1 MKKIPYPENRCL
13 STLRETQGQP
23 WSRGAITN
31 LWDGRKVAPT
41 LDFDLPEFHQFRVDH
56 SDRISI
62 SGVQEKVSVRIENGK
77 LVPTESD
84 GQYILKPVPSMP
96 SLDSREEVPA
106 NEHVSMQ
113 IAGQVF
119 GIDIPPN
126 GIVFFKDGTPA
137 YIVKRF
143 DRDTATG
150 EKRRQED
157 FCQLS
162 NRTRETHGKN
172 YKYDGSY
179 EELGRILKQY
189 CGAYSIEIEKLFRL
203 IVFNYAIGNGD
214 AHFKNFSLVP
224 TPLDDFVL
232 SPAYD
237 LLNTRLHLPT
247 ESATALDLFAD
258 DFETEAFRQNAFYS
272 GADFLELAYRFGM
285 KPDRAAN
292 ILESVASLPEK
303 ADAMVRVSL
312 LSEAAQSSYIA
323 VVSDRA
329 KAVSMGLRN

>member
-1 MKKIPYPENRCL
+1 MSTKPYSENRCL

-23 WSRGAITN
+23 WSRGAVTN
-31 LWDGRKVAPT
+31 LWDGRKVAPI
-41 LDFDLPEFHQFRVDH
+41 LDFDLPEFHRFRVDH

-62 SGVQEKVSVRIENGK
+62 SGVQEKISVRIENGK

-96 SLDSREEVPA
+96 SLESREQVPA

-113 IAGQVF
+113 IASQVF
-119 GIDIPPN
+119 GIDVPPN
-126 GIVFFKDGTPA
+126 GIVFFKDGPPA

-143 DRDTATG
+143 DRDAATG
-150 EKRRQED
+150 KKQRQED

-189 CGAYSIEIEKLFRL
+189 CAAYTIEIEKLFRL
-203 IVFNYAIGNGD
+203 VVFNYVIGNGD

-224 TPLDDFVL
+224 TPLGDFVL

-237 LLNTRLHLPT
+237 LFNTNLHLPT
-247 ESATALDLFAD
+247 ESSTALDFFAD

-272 GADFLELAYRFGM
+272 GTDFLELANRFGM
-285 KPDRAAN
+285 KSDRAAN
-292 ILESVASLPEK
+292 ILRSVESFPER
-303 ADAMVRVSL
+303 AEALVRASL
-312 LSEAAQSSYIA
+312 LSEVARESYMA
-323 VVSDRA
+323 VVRDRA
-329 KAVSMGLRN
+329 RAVVRDA

>member
-1 MKKIPYPENRCL
+1 MKVPYPENRCL
-13 STLRETQGQP
+13 STLRETKGQP
-23 WSRGAITN
+23 WSRGAVTN
-31 LWDGRKVAPT
+31 LWDGRKVAPI
-41 LDFDLPEFHQFRVDH
+41 LDFDLPEFHQFRNDH

-62 SGVQEKVSVRIENGK
+62 SGVQEKVSVRIQNGK

-96 SLDSREEVPA
+96 SLDSREEAPA
-106 NEHVSMQ
+106 NEHVTMQ
-113 IAGQVF
+113 IATQIF
-119 GIDIPPN
+119 GIDAPPN
-126 GIVFFKDGTPA
+126 GIVFFKDGSPA

-143 DRDTATG
+143 DRDPDTG

-189 CGAYSIEIEKLFRL
+189 CGAYAIEIEKLFRL

-224 TPLDDFVL
+224 TPLDDFIL

-237 LLNTRLHLPT
+237 LLNTKLHLPT
-247 ESATALDLFAD
+247 ESSTALDFFAD
-258 DFETEAFRQNAFYS
+258 DFETEAFRQNGFYS
-272 GADFLELAYRFGM
+272 GADFLELAERFGM
-285 KPDRAAN
+285 KPERAEN
-292 ILESVASLPEK
+292 IVRSVVSLPDK
-303 ADAMVRVSL
+303 ADVLVSMSL
-312 LSEAAQSSYIA
+312 LSEASRDSYMALVHDRVRA
-323 VVSDRA
+323 VVMA
-329 KAVSMGLRN
+329 P

>member
-1 MKKIPYPENRCL
+1 
-13 STLRETQGQP
+13 
-23 WSRGAITN
+23 
-31 LWDGRKVAPT
+31 VAPI

-62 SGVQEKVSVRIENGK
+62 SGAQEKVSVRIDKGK
-77 LVPTESD
+77 LVPTETD

-113 IAGQVF
+113 IAAQVF
-119 GIDIPPN
+119 GIDAPPN
-126 GIVFFKDGTPA
+126 GIVFFNDGSPA

-143 DRDTATG
+143 DRDPATG

-162 NRTRETHGKN
+162 NRTRESHGKN

-179 EELGRILKQY
+179 EELGRTLKQY
-189 CGAYSIEIEKLFRL
+189 CGAYAIEIEKLFRL

-237 LLNTRLHLPT
+237 LLNTKLHLPT
-247 ESATALDLFAD
+247 ESSTALDFFAD
-258 DFETEAFRQNAFYS
+258 DFETEEFRQNAFYT
-272 GADFLELAYRFGM
+272 GADFMELAERFEM
-285 KPDRAAN
+285 KADRAEN
-292 ILESVASLPEK
+292 IVRSIESLPDK
-303 ADAMVRVSL
+303 ADGLVSVSL
-312 LSEAAQSSYIA
+312 LSEAARDSYMA
-323 VVSDRA
+323 VVRDRA
-329 KAVSMGLRN
+329 RAVLMGL

>member
-1 MKKIPYPENRCL
+1 MNTGPYPENRCL

-23 WSRGAITN
+23 WSRGAVNN

-41 LDFDLPEFHQFRVDH
+41 LDFDLPEFHKFRIDH

-96 SLDSREEVPA
+96 SLESREETPA

-113 IAGQVF
+113 IAGQIF
-119 GIDIPPN
+119 RIDVPPS
-126 GIVFFKDGTPA
+126 GIVFFKDGSPA

-143 DRDTATG
+143 DRDPTTG
-150 EKRRQED
+150 EKHPQED

-162 NRTRETHGKN
+162 NRTRATHGQN

-189 CGAYSIEIEKLFRL
+189 CAAYTIEIEKLFRL
-203 IVFNYAIGNGD
+203 IVFNYVIGNGD

-224 TPLDDFVL
+224 TPLGDFVL

-237 LLNTRLHLPT
+237 LLNTGLHLPT
-247 ESATALDLFAD
+247 ESSTALDFFAD
-258 DFETEAFRQNAFYS
+258 DFETGAFHQNAFYS
-272 GADFLELAYRFGM
+272 GADFLELANRFAM

-292 ILESVASLPEK
+292 ILHAVESFPEK
-303 ADAMVRVSL
+303 AGALVRVSL
-312 LSEAAQSSYIA
+312 LSGVAQDTYLA
-323 VVSDRA
+323 VVSDRSR
-329 KAVSMGLRN
+329 AVLMGI

>member
-1 MKKIPYPENRCL
+1 MKEIPYPENRCL

-23 WSRGAITN
+23 WSRGAISN
-31 LWDGRKVAPT
+31 LWDGRKVAPI

-62 SGVQEKVSVRIENGK
+62 SGVQEKVSVRIESGK

-96 SLDSREEVPA
+96 SLDTREEVPA

-113 IAGQVF
+113 IAAQVF
-119 GIDIPPN
+119 GIEVPPN
-126 GIVFFKDGTPA
+126 GIVFFKDGSPA
-137 YIVKRF
+137 YLVKRF
-143 DRDTATG
+143 DRDPATG

-189 CGAYSIEIEKLFRL
+189 CGAYPIEIEKLFRL

-224 TPLDDFVL
+224 TPLGDFVL

-237 LLNTRLHLPT
+237 LLNTKLHIPT
-247 ESATALDLFAD
+247 ESSTALDLFAD
-258 DFETEAFRQNAFYS
+258 DFETEAYRQNGFYS
-272 GADFLELAYRFGM
+272 GADFLELAERFGVRT
-285 KPDRAAN
+285 DRAKN
-292 ILESVASLPEK
+292 IVRTVESLPEK
-303 ADAMVRVSL
+303 ANALVRVSL
-312 LSEAAQSSYIA
+312 LSEGARDSYMA
-323 VVSDRA
+323 VVRDRA
-329 KAVSMGLRN
+329 RAVLMGL

>member
-1 MKKIPYPENRCL
+1 MKTPYPGNRCL
-13 STLRETQGQP
+13 STLRETQGPP
-23 WSRGAITN
+23 WSRGAVAN
-31 LWDGRKVAPT
+31 LWDGRTVAPI

-62 SGVQEKVSVRIENGK
+62 SGVQEKISVRIEKGK

-96 SLDSREEVPA
+96 SLESREEVPT

-113 IAGQVF
+113 IAAQAF
-119 GIDIPPN
+119 GIDVPPN
-126 GIVFFKDGTPA
+126 GIVFFKDGSPA

-143 DRDTATG
+143 DRDPISG
-150 EKRRQED
+150 VKRPQED

-162 NRTRETHGKN
+162 NRTRTTHGQH

-189 CGAYSIEIEKLFRL
+189 CGAYAIEIEKLFRL
-203 IVFNYAIGNGD
+203 IVFNYVIGNGD

-224 TPLDDFVL
+224 TPLGDFVL

-237 LLNTRLHLPT
+237 LLNTKLHLPT
-247 ESATALDLFAD
+247 ESSTALDFFAD

-272 GADFLELAYRFGM
+272 GADFLELARRFGM
-285 KPDRAAN
+285 KPDRAEC
-292 ILESVASLPEK
+292 ILRSVESLPDQ
-303 ADAMVRVSL
+303 ADALVSRSL
-312 LSEAAQSSYIA
+312 LSEAARASYLA
-323 VVSDRA
+323 VVRERA
-329 KAVSMGLRN
+329 RAVLMGL

>member
-1 MKKIPYPENRCL
+1 MKKVPYPENRCL
-13 STLRETQGQP
+13 SSLRETQGQP
-23 WSRGAITN
+23 WSRGAISN
-31 LWDGRKVAPT
+31 LWDGRKVAPI
-41 LDFDLPEFHQFRVDH
+41 LDFNLPEFHQFRVDH

-113 IAGQVF
+113 IAAQGF
-119 GIDIPPN
+119 GIDAPPN
-126 GIVFFKDGTPA
+126 GIVFFKDGSPA

-143 DRDTATG
+143 DRDPATG

-179 EELGRILKQY
+179 EELGRTLKQY
-189 CGAYSIEIEKLFRL
+189 CGAYAIEIEKLFRL

-224 TPLDDFVL
+224 TPLGDFVL

-237 LLNTRLHLPT
+237 ILNTKLHLPT
-247 ESATALDLFAD
+247 ESSTALDFFAD
-258 DFETEAFRQNAFYS
+258 EFETDEFRQNGFYS
-272 GADFLELAYRFGM
+272 GADFLELAERFGM
-285 KPDRAAN
+285 KLDRAEN
-292 ILESVASLPEK
+292 MLRSVASLPDK
-303 ADAMVRVSL
+303 ADALVSVSL
-312 LSEAAQSSYIA
+312 LSERARESYMA
-323 VVSDRA
+323 VVHDRA
-329 KAVSMGLRN
+329 RAVLMGL

>member
-1 MKKIPYPENRCL
+1 MKSPYPENRCL
-13 STLRETQGQP
+13 STLRETRGQP

-31 LWDGRKVAPT
+31 LWDGRKVAPI

-96 SLDSREEVPA
+96 SLESREEVPV

-113 IAGQVF
+113 IADQVF

-126 GIVFFKDGTPA
+126 GIVFFKDGSPA

-143 DRDTATG
+143 DRDPDTG

-179 EELGRILKQY
+179 EELGRILRQY
-189 CGAYSIEIEKLFRL
+189 CGAYPIEIEKLFRL

-247 ESATALDLFAD
+247 ESSTALDLFAD

-272 GADFLELAYRFGM
+272 GADFLELANRFGM

-292 ILESVASLPEK
+292 ILEAVASLPEK
-303 ADAMVRVSL
+303 ADALVRVSF

-323 VVSDRA
+323 VVRDRA
-329 KAVSMGLRN
+329 RAVLMGL